1 MRHAGDAS
9 ELLEVLSDELQFKLE
24 MLNSSTSY

>member
-1 MRHAGDAS
+1 MRHAGDAN